1 MASILVKFVA
11 SWALFCGVVLGER
24 EWCDLKCTKNYG
36 YYRYSV
42 QENTMCKYEE
52 KTTTVR
58 GTPVVNVMTPKM
70 KEDLLKMHNEFRN
83 KIASGGLEGWP
94 TAADML
100 ELSWDDDLAK
110 SAQRWASQC
119 QNDHDECRKTP
130 NFESVG
136 QNLALEWTTGRFEK
150 IDVSI
155 AGWTGEAKLAPRF
168 LVDYYQSID
177 NTGHFTQ
184 VSWAK
189 TQKIG
194 CGVVVY
200 EKNDWNTKLL
210 ACNYGPAGNVITQ
223 RMYTRGAPCSACP
236 EGTRCN
242 PESNTPYLCA

>member
-11 SWALFCGVVLGER
+11 SWALFSVVLGER
-24 EWCDLKCTKNYG
+24 EWCDLKCNNYNG
-36 YYRYSV
+36 FHYVSH
-42 QENTMCKYEE
+42 ENTMCQYEE
-52 KTTTVR
+52 RNTTVR
-58 GTPVVNVMTPKM
+58 GKPVVNVMTPKM

-83 KIASGGLEGWP
+83 KLAGGGLEGWP

-110 SAQRWASQC
+110 SALRWASQC
-119 QNDHDECRKTP
+119 PDVHDKCRRTP
-130 NFESVG
+130 HFKSVG
-136 QNLALEWTTGRFEK
+136 QNLAWEMSSIPFEK
-150 IDVSI
+150 MDVSI
-155 AGWTGEAKLAPRF
+155 ARWTNEAKLASPD
-168 LVDYYQSID
+168 LVDKYQFD
-177 NTGHFTQ
+177 HGTGHFTQ